1 MKYKQ
6 YVMKAIQTL
15 IILFFT
21 TIIFGQS
28 LKNDSPFIEITGNAE
43 LEISPD
49 EIYLDIRL
57 KERMKNGKKIIL
69 TDLENSFK
77 KELEIIGIPRTN
89 LFISDI
95 NSVISKTGWWSQEVL
110 SIGKY
115 SLKITSPQKL
125 KKVFEIFKKL
135 NITDTRITKATHSK
149 LAFYKKKN
157 RISAIKAAK
166 EKAKYLLNAINA
178 TIGKPLKIN
187 ETEHQL
193 QDFAQLN
200 HLNTASEYGNTSK
213 VKSYRKDIIQFEN
226 IKLTSSI
233 YVVFEIK

>member
-1 MKYKQ
+1 MK
-6 YVMKAIQTL
+6 VTQTL
-15 IILFFT
+15 IILLFT
-21 TIIFGQS
+21 TVVFSQS
-28 LKNDSPFIEITGNAE
+28 LKNNSPFIEITGHAE

-57 KERMKNGKKIIL
+57 KERMKNGKKITL
-69 TDLENSFK
+69 NELENSLK
-77 KELEIIGIPRTN
+77 KELEIIGIPITN

-115 SLKITSPQKL
+115 SLKITSPKKL
-125 KKVFEIFKKL
+125 KKVFEVFKKL
-135 NITDTRITKATHSK
+135 KITDTRITKATHSK
-149 LAFYKKKN
+149 LTLFKKKN
-157 RISAIKAAK
+157 RIAAIKAAK

-178 TIGKPLKIN
+178 TIGKPLKVN

-200 HLNTASEYGNTSK
+200 HLNTTSEYGSISK
-213 VKSYRKDIIQFEN
+213 VKSYKKDIIQFEN

-233 YVVFEIK
+233 YVVFQIK